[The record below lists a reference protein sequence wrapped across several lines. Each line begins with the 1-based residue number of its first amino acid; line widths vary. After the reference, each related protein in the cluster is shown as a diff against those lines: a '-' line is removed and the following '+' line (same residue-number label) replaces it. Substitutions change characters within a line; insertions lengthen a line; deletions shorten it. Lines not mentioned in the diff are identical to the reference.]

1 MIKKVKLNDTELNP
15 DIKAEEK
22 SVERKSYKVYSDV
35 LNRVFNTVEDLE
47 AAEQEYARQQEEK
60 ERLQREKERQVAELK
75 EKRAARAK
83 EIEDA
88 LKERDALDKKINE
101 RISPPGED
109 GKSGYGYSSYSFKK
123 LKYRHDGQVLEA

>member
-1 MIKKVKLNDTELNP
+1 MIKKVNNT
-15 DIKAEEK
+15 IGAEAESK
-22 SVERKSYKVYSDV
+22 PIARKSYKVYSDI
-35 LNRVFNTVEDLE
+35 LNKVFNTVKDLE

-60 ERLQREKERQVAELK
+60 ERLQREKEKQVAELK

-101 RISPPGED
+101 LVRAFTRDYGSFHWTYKGDTD
-109 GKSGYGYSSYSFKK
+109 GSSLFKTFFR
-123 LKYRHDGQVLEA
+123 LF

>member
-1 MIKKVKLNDTELNP
+1 MIKKSTNP
-15 DIKAEEK
+15 IDVKAEGK
-22 SVERKSYKVYSDV
+22 SIERKSYKVYSDI
-35 LNRVFNTVEDLE
+35 LNKVFNTVEDLE

-60 ERLQREKERQVAELK
+60 ERLQREEEKQVAELK

-101 RISPPGED
+101 LVRAFTRDYGSFHWTYKGDTD
-109 GKSGYGYSSYSFKK
+109 GDSLFKTFFR
-123 LKYRHDGQVLEA
+123 LF

>member
-1 MIKKVKLNDTELNP
+1 MIKKVNSAIDT
-15 DIKAEEK
+15 KAENK
-22 SVERKSYKVYSDV
+22 PTARKSYKVYSDV
-35 LNRVFNTVEDLE
+35 LNRVFDTVEELE

-101 RISPPGED
+101 LVRAFTRDYGSFHWTYKGDTD
-109 GKSGYGYSSYSFKK
+109 GSSLFKTFFR
-123 LKYRHDGQVLEA
+123 LF

>member
-1 MIKKVKLNDTELNP
+1 MIKKVNNT
-15 DIKAEEK
+15 IGAEAESK
-22 SVERKSYKVYSDV
+22 PIARKSYKVYSDI
-35 LNRVFNTVEDLE
+35 LNRIFNTVEELE

-60 ERLQREKERQVAELK
+60 DRLRKEKERQVAELK

-101 RISPPGED
+101 LVRAFTRDYGSFHWTYKGDTD
-109 GKSGYGYSSYSFKK
+109 GSSLFKTFFR
-123 LKYRHDGQVLEA
+123 LF

>member
-1 MIKKVKLNDTELNP
+1 MIKKVNNT
-15 DIKAEEK
+15 IGAEAESK
-22 SVERKSYKVYSDV
+22 PIARKSYKVYSDI
-35 LNRVFNTVEDLE
+35 LNRIFNTVEELE

-60 ERLQREKERQVAELK
+60 DRLRKEKEKQVAELK

-101 RISPPGED
+101 LVRAFTRDYGSFHWTYKGDTD
-109 GKSGYGYSSYSFKK
+109 GSSLFKTFFR
-123 LKYRHDGQVLEA
+123 LF

>member
-1 MIKKVKLNDTELNP
+1 MGRKINTSDIEVKTDV
-15 DIKAEEK
+15 KAEEK

-47 AAEQEYARQQEEK
+47 AAEREYARQQEEK
-60 ERLQREKERQVAELK
+60 ERLQKEKEKQVAALK

-88 LKERDALDKKINE
+88 LKERDTLDKKIDE
-101 RISPPGED
+101 LVKAFTRDYGSFHWTYKGDVD
-109 GKSGYGYSSYSFKK
+109 GDSFFKTFFR
-123 LKYRHDGQVLEA
+123 LF

>member
-1 MIKKVKLNDTELNP
+1 MIKKSTNP
-15 DIKAEEK
+15 IDVKAEGK
-22 SVERKSYKVYSDV
+22 SIERKSYKVYSDI
-35 LNRVFNTVEDLE
+35 LNRIFNTVEELE

-60 ERLQREKERQVAELK
+60 DRLRKEKEKQVAELK

-101 RISPPGED
+101 LVRAFTRDYGSFHWTYKGDTD
-109 GKSGYGYSSYSFKK
+109 GDSLFKTFFR
-123 LKYRHDGQVLEA
+123 LF

>member
-1 MIKKVKLNDTELNP
+1 MIKKVNNT
-15 DIKAEEK
+15 IGAEAESK
-22 SVERKSYKVYSDV
+22 PIARKSYKVYSDI
-35 LNRVFNTVEDLE
+35 LNKVFNTVKDLE

-60 ERLQREKERQVAELK
+60 ERLQREKEKQVAELK

-101 RISPPGED
+101 LVRAFTRDYGSFHWTYKGDTD
-109 GKSGYGYSSYSFKK
+109 GDSLFKTFFR
-123 LKYRHDGQVLEA
+123 LF

>member
-1 MIKKVKLNDTELNP
+1 MMKKVNNTIGTE
-15 DIKAEEK
+15 AESK
-22 SVERKSYKVYSDV
+22 PIARNSYKVYSDI
-35 LNRVFNTVEDLE
+35 LNKVFNTVEDLE

-60 ERLQREKERQVAELK
+60 ERLQREKEKQVAELK

-101 RISPPGED
+101 LVRAFTRDYGSFHWTYKGDTD
-109 GKSGYGYSSYSFKK
+109 GDSLFKTFFR
-123 LKYRHDGQVLEA
+123 LF

>member
-1 MIKKVKLNDTELNP
+1 MSKKVNVS
-15 DIKAEEK
+15 DIEVKTDAKAEEK

-60 ERLQREKERQVAELK
+60 ERLQREKERRVAELK

-88 LKERDALDKKINE
+88 LKERNVLDKKINE
-101 RISPPGED
+101 LVRAFTRDYGSFHWTCRGDTD
-109 GKSGYGYSSYSFKK
+109 GDSFFKTFFR
-123 LKYRHDGQVLEA
+123 LF

>member
-1 MIKKVKLNDTELNP
+1 MIKKVNNT
-15 DIKAEEK
+15 IGAEAESK
-22 SVERKSYKVYSDV
+22 PIARKSYKVYSDI
-35 LNRVFNTVEDLE
+35 LNRIFNTVEELE

-60 ERLQREKERQVAELK
+60 DRLRKEKEKQVAELK

-101 RISPPGED
+101 LVRAFTRDYGSFHWTYKGDTD
-109 GKSGYGYSSYSFKK
+109 GDSLFKTFFR
-123 LKYRHDGQVLEA
+123 LF

>member
-1 MIKKVKLNDTELNP
+1 MIKKVKANDAELNP

-101 RISPPGED
+101 LVRSFTRDYGSFHWTCRGDTD
-109 GKSGYGYSSYSFKK
+109 GDSFFKTFFR
-123 LKYRHDGQVLEA
+123 LF